1 MSLGKYPEIS
11 LREARSKRDEI
22 KNKIKDGLNPI
33 VRKEDVLFKKI
44 VSEYFKKRED
54 LSLEYTKDC
63 LAKLEKNIYPFFDSI
78 KDITAMEMLRV
89 LQKMDNR
96 GANVSAKKTFSLVD
110 RIFKFAVM
118 HNYTNRNIMSD
129 LDKSLAF
136 RTVITKNFAHTTDIK
151 ELKTILL
158 GIDEYFGDYN
168 TKMALK
174 ILPYVFV
181 RPSNLRGM
189 KWEDINFEKK
199 YG

>member
-158 GIDEYFGDYN
+158 RIRFFINIYFPKQN
-168 TKMALK
+168 SPNIK
-174 ILPYVFV
+174 
-181 RPSNLRGM
+181 SNICSLS
-189 KWEDINFEKK
+189 
-199 YG
+199 